1 MSRKVIHSLR
11 ERRLVE
17 EAVAG
22 LVDTESEAEVARAVE
37 RIAREYAAELVLAA
51 VRKHLETGSSQMRG
65 GLGRLAA
72 SLPGPETAAMLRK
85 EAGRRDNPT
94 QTRLNAAMI
103 LEKFLQI
110 EVSAGLMGDLRDPN
124 LIVMQSLQE
133 AVTEARSNRFV
144 LLEYV
149 RQMRQEN
156 QDVAYLVLD
165 LIGQLE
171 EADQVELLRLIAYDS
186 RRGVAEAALDS
197 LEALRGPEVGER
209 SASALHTLQSTL
221 RPELARTAA
230 RSLRKLRLA
239 GVDWALQK
247 ADDWW
252 TLLSPSDMQGTQN
265 LWFLGNGDGEGC
277 RLVGLRINGT
287 AGVLGAF
294 GSDSLDR
301 RQLPARR
308 RVGESLSISVAPGES
323 TVFVTIP
330 YNDARQCLQE
340 SLGGHWQGSERELPD
355 EFTLF
360 CPFLFA
366 CEGGPASS
374 EISSLL
380 ASGPALWAE
389 GREELSKVTAA
400 LLEHPAMAGW
410 VLQVGRRGADTG
422 EIGGLTPGDRADGD
436 DAGRLARMPLEALGK
451 LAASIVS
458 EDVPQ
463 ELAGQ
468 LRQALLGQAAWLH
481 FAGEKRFARQ
491 AVLTAESLLN
501 EPIYS
506 HPLLLQMIA
515 RGFLNARGE
524 GSGPEGAT

>member
-1 MSRKVIHSLR
+1 M
-11 ERRLVE
+11 E

-22 LVDTESEAEVARAVE
+22 LGEAESEEEMARAVE
-37 RIAREYAAELVLAA
+37 NIAREYAAELVLAA

-72 SLPGPETAAMLRK
+72 LLPGPETAAMLRK

-133 AVTEARSNRFV
+133 AVTEARSNRYV

-366 CEGGPASS
+366 CEVGPASG

-380 ASGPALWAE
+380 ASGPELWAE

-422 EIGGLTPGDRADGD
+422 EIGGLMPGDRADRG

-468 LRQALLGQAAWLH
+468 LRQALLAQAAWLH
-481 FAGEKRFARQ
+481 FAGEKRIARQ

-515 RGFLNARGE
+515 RGFLYSWGE
-524 GSGPEGAT
+524 GRGPEESA

>member
-11 ERRLVE
+11 ERRLVD

-22 LVDTESEAEVARAVE
+22 LGDAESEVEMAQAVE

-51 VRKHLETGSSQMRG
+51 VRKHLETGNSQMRG

-72 SLPGPETAAMLRK
+72 LLPGPETAAMLRK

-124 LIVMQSLQE
+124 LIVMQSLRE
-133 AVTEARSNRFV
+133 AVTEARSNRYV

-156 QDVAYLVLD
+156 EDIAYLVLE
-165 LIGQLE
+165 LIEQLE
-171 EADQVELLRLIAYDS
+171 KTDQPELLRLIAYDS
-186 RRGVAEAALDS
+186 RRGVAESALDS
-197 LEALRGPEVGER
+197 LGALRGAEAGGQ

-239 GVDWALQK
+239 GVDWALQG

-252 TLLSPSDMQGTQN
+252 TLLSPSDMQGTQHQ
-265 LWFLGNGDGEGC
+265 WFLGNGDDEGC
-277 RLVGLRINGT
+277 RLVGLRISGT

-294 GSDSLDR
+294 GSDSLNR
-301 RQLPARR
+301 RQLPSRR
-308 RVGESLSISVAPGES
+308 QVGESLSISVAPEERI
-323 TVFVTIP
+323 VFVTIP
-330 YNDARQCLQE
+330 YTYARHCLQE
-340 SLGGHWQGSERELPD
+340 SLESHWQGTERALPD

-366 CEGGPASS
+366 YEGGPVSG
-374 EISSLL
+374 EITSLL
-380 ASGPALWAE
+380 ASGPVLWEE
-389 GREELSKVTAA
+389 GRGELSKVTAE

-410 VLQVGRRGADTG
+410 VLQVGKPGVDAGETGGLMSGEMADGAD
-422 EIGGLTPGDRADGD
+422 E
-436 DAGRLARMPLEALGK
+436 GRLARMPLEALGK

-468 LRQALLGQAAWLH
+468 IRQALLAQAAWLY
-481 FAGEKRFARQ
+481 FAGGKRLARH
-491 AVLTAESLLN
+491 AVLTAESLLT

-515 RGFLNARGE
+515 RGFLYSRG
-524 GSGPEGAT
+524 